1 MPDVPS
7 LCSQPNHSTAWEPS
21 KGTVPPWDI
30 DHNGEWG
37 TPSANVATRA
47 LGPRQRERRRS
58 PDHSPSFLLFCFS
71 FFATPWTIKEVAGPP
86 VQGITTNLTTDLH
99 TSETY
104 EAFPPN
110 IDPCQVTQAT
120 LNFPPEP
127 VYILVFCLH
136 TIQDR
141 HTIHNH

>member
-1 MPDVPS
+1 MGHPVSQCSYKSVGTTTTGEETKSGS
-7 LCSQPNHSTAWEPS
+7 LS
-21 KGTVPPWDI
+21 
-30 DHNGEWG
+30 
-37 TPSANVATRA
+37 
-47 LGPRQRERRRS
+47 
-58 PDHSPSFLLFCFS
+58 LLFIILFLILCH
-71 FFATPWTIKEVAGPP
+71 PMDYKEVAGPP